1 MTTTIVE
8 TAARHLIAA
17 RLAKRPGA
25 RLPESA
31 RPADCD
37 TALAV
42 QRRVGQL
49 LGLAI
54 GGWKCSVPTPERPI
68 AAAPIY
74 APTISTNSPCRII
87 PIDGMARI
95 EPEIAFVMACDL
107 PARSEPY
114 AEAEVRTAI
123 REIRLVLELIGTRYA
138 DPATVTYPELLAD
151 GIANQGLFLG
161 PSVPEALNQRCEA
174 FVITVEEP
182 QALLLARDGK
192 HPDGHPL
199 RPLVWLANF
208 LASRS
213 SNGNQGLRA
222 GQIVTTGSY
231 AGVLDVPMATPLS
244 VRFGELGTLS
254 VQFSSME

>member
-1 MTTTIVE
+1 MTIAE

-17 RLAKRPGA
+17 RLARRPGA

-31 RPADCD
+31 RPADCE
-37 TALAV
+37 TALAI

-54 GGWKCSVPTPERPI
+54 GGWKCSLPTPERPI

-74 APTISTNSPCRII
+74 APSITANSPCPII
-87 PIDGMARI
+87 PIGGVARI
-95 EPEIAFVMACDL
+95 EPEVAFVMACDL
-107 PARSEPY
+107 PARPAPY
-114 AEAEVRTAI
+114 GQAEVRAAI

-138 DPATVTYPELLAD
+138 DPAAVTYPELLAD

-161 PSVPEALNQRCEA
+161 PSVPEALNQGCEA
-174 FVITVEEP
+174 FTITVEG
-182 QALLLARDGK
+182 ANGILLTREGK

-199 RPLVWLANF
+199 RPLAWLANF
-208 LASRS
+208 LANGSPDS
-213 SNGNQGLRA
+213 SQALRA

-231 AGVLDVPMATPLS
+231 AGVLDVPLATPLTVS
-244 VRFGELGTLS
+244 FGDLGALT
-254 VQFSSME
+254 VQFSSMV